1 MHFELVSSNNTNSIS
16 SIQISSGENSAQSS
30 DTTLPIASSSKKIR
44 KRRGRGQRG
53 KAIRNNPCNSVG
65 YLRSC
70 PPRTIK
76 QENKLKYHRR
86 ISRILGEPHFENS
99 TSWKPN
105 DLHCTACNTSVTSKK
120 QLALHFKSN
129 RHKHNIWNCTPKYCS
144 PCAIFDGFCT
154 EQLWEAHI
162 LSRRHK
168 STISKLPA
176 FKRQLSE
183 YGFTN

>member
-1 MHFELVSSNNTNSIS
+1 MHFELASSNNTNFIPPN
-16 SIQISSGENSAQSS
+16 QISSGENTSNI
-30 DTTLPIASSSKKIR
+30 TLSIPSSSKKIR
-44 KRRGRGQRG
+44 RRRGRGQRG
-53 KAIRNNPCNSVG
+53 KAISSNPCNTIG
-65 YLRSC
+65 YLLSC
-70 PPRTIK
+70 PPRIIK

-86 ISRILGEPHFENS
+86 ISRILGQPNFENS

-105 DLHCTACNTSVTSKK
+105 DLHCTACNTTVASKK
-120 QLALHFKSN
+120 QLAHHFKSN
-129 RHKHNIWNCTPKYCS
+129 KHKHNIWNCTPKRCS

-154 EQLWEAHI
+154 EQLWDAYI

-168 STISKLPA
+168 STLSKLPA